1 MGRLVRIIEMEMNA
15 MPDAVKLK
23 SGQRRLWVLPMLP
36 RLSFNLSEEH
46 QHLLK
51 EGGEEDREEEEE
63 GKQQVRG
70 MWQGTTQVDKQ
81 SGW

>member
-1 MGRLVRIIEMEMNA
+1 MSTNRG
-15 MPDAVKLK
+15 
-23 SGQRRLWVLPMLP
+23 
-36 RLSFNLSEEH
+36 
-46 QHLLK
+46 LK